1 MLPVTL
7 CLTIGRRPDL
17 LRQTLTSLMGLDHFA
32 KIIAINDFRDQE
44 TNDMFMSLCPEG
56 QLISLDKQ
64 LGHHGAVDF
73 MYQKVKTPYVLHC
86 EDDWLFDV
94 HLDIPRAIDL
104 LNSDSNISQVCL
116 RHISDFQFPKEIA
129 LQLTSAKTA
138 TSQYFRLDSTHPQWH
153 GYTFNPHI
161 ALLETWKTLGG
172 FSHFKKERHISRHL
186 RKKGMFT
193 AYIDPG
199 SCVHIGDES
208 SVSNDLAKPN
218 RMRLLRKKIKSI
230 FFGRDF

>member
-7 CLTIGRRPDL
+7 CLTIGRRPEL
-17 LRQTLTSLMGLDHFA
+17 LRQTLTSLMGLCHFA
-32 KIIAINDFRDQE
+32 KVIAINDFRDQE

-73 MYQKVKTPYVLHC
+73 MYQQVTTQYVLHC
-86 EDDWLFDV
+86 EDDWLFDAR
-94 HLDIPRAIDL
+94 LDIQRAMDL
-104 LNSDSNISQVCL
+104 LNSDSKISQVCL
-116 RHISDFQFPKEIA
+116 RDISDFQFPTEIE
-129 LQLTSAKTA
+129 LQLTSMKTA
-138 TSQYFRLDSTHPQWH
+138 ASQYFRLDSTHPQWH

-161 ALLETWKTLGG
+161 ALLETWKNLGG
-172 FSHFKKERHISRHL
+172 FSRFKKERHISRHL
-186 RKKGMFT
+186 RKQEMFT
-193 AYIDPG
+193 VYIDPG
-199 SCVHIGDES
+199 SCVHIGDEL

-230 FFGRDF
+230 FFRP